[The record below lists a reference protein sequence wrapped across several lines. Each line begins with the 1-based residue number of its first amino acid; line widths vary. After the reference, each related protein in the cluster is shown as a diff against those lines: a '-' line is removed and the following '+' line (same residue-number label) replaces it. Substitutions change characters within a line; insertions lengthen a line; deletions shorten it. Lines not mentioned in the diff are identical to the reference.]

1 MIILNKVNQKD
12 KYHMI
17 SLHVESKIC
26 HKLTYLHIKQT
37 HRHRDQTCGS
47 QGGGGR
53 GMDWESGVGRCKY
66 YI

>member
-17 SLHVESKIC
+17 SLHVESKIR

-37 HRHRDQTCGS
+37 HRSDLWFLRWGW
-47 QGGGGR
+47 GGRR
-53 GMDWESGVGRCKY
+53 GMDQESGVGRCKY